1 MEKNLKFLQTMSIA
15 DFKKAHGVE
24 KIDILK
30 SEITGKSFFAFG
42 FETGACS
49 HKVLTGELT
58 NPVISQVC
66 SVDTGETFWLLH
78 QKGEGG
84 ATLLG
89 SL

>member
-1 MEKNLKFLQTMSIA
+1 MDKNLKFLQTWSID
-15 DFKKAHGVE
+15 DFKKAQGVE
-24 KIDILK
+24 KIDLLQN
-30 SEITGKSFFAFG
+30 EISGKSFFAYG

-49 HKVLTGELT
+49 NKVLTGELT
-58 NPVISQVC
+58 NPVVSKVC
-66 SVDTGETFWLLH
+66 SADTGETFYLLH

>member
-1 MEKNLKFLQTMSIA
+1 MEKNLKFLKTMSVE
-15 DFKKAHGVE
+15 DFKAANGVD

-30 SEITGKSFFAFG
+30 SEISNKSFFAYG

-66 SVDTGETFWLLH
+66 SAETGETFYLLH

-89 SL
+89 TL

>member
-1 MEKNLKFLQTMSIA
+1 MDKNLKFLQTMSID
-15 DFKKAHGVE
+15 DFKAAKGVD
-24 KIDILK
+24 KIELLQSDI
-30 SEITGKSFFAFG
+30 SGKSFFAYG
-42 FETGACS
+42 FEKGACS

-66 SVDTGETFWLLH
+66 SAETGETFYLLH

-89 SL
+89 TL

>member
-1 MEKNLKFLQTMSIA
+1 MA
-15 DFKKAHGVE
+15 Y
-24 KIDILK
+24 
-30 SEITGKSFFAFG
+30 G

-49 HKVLTGELT
+49 HKALTGELT

-66 SVDTGETFWLLH
+66 SAETGETFYLLH

-89 SL
+89 TL

>member
-1 MEKNLKFLQTMSIA
+1 MSVD
-15 DFKKAHGVE
+15 DFKKANGVD

-30 SEITGKSFFAFG
+30 SEISGKSFFAYG

-49 HKVLTGELT
+49 HRVLQKTLT
-58 NPVISQVC
+58 EPVISQVC
-66 SVDTGETFWLLH
+66 SAETGETFYLLH

-89 SL
+89 TL